1 MFLIGSGKVYNF
13 GLYAAYQVF
22 TGTAGTCQLNKLM
35 SVFYASVLLLMIN
48 CVITLSKWLWN
59 HEPQGGGSAANF
71 DNVMM
76 NVMLNKRTDA

>member
-22 TGTAGTCQLNKLM
+22 TGTCQFNKLT

-48 CVITLSKWLWN
+48 CHNIVKVAVEPRAHASPGFQILSICPLIDDKN
-59 HEPQGGGSAANF
+59 QSISA
-71 DNVMM
+71 
-76 NVMLNKRTDA
+76 